1 MLPRA
6 TGTIILSGARAGVRL
21 SLRWHHMKLIKYDV
35 SEQDI
40 VRRIVTA
47 VIAEWDGLP
56 SATRDGLLRE
66 ACLATDAS
74 AKPKT
79 SLREEIAAFI
89 RKHADTQR
97 GPTARRDPPQ

>member
-6 TGTIILSGARAGVRL
+6 ADNKSPQ
-21 SLRWHHMKLIKYDV
+21 RWHQMKLIRYDE

-40 VRRIVTA
+40 VRRIMTA

-56 SATRDGLLRE
+56 NATRDGILRQ
-66 ACLATDAS
+66 ACVATDPG
-74 AKPKT
+74 AKPK
-79 SLREEIAAFI
+79 SREEITAFI

-97 GPTARRDPPQ
+97 A